1 MNTRKEQ
8 TDTAKRPR
16 FRIEKLEERIAPK
29 KGGLPKHCAYGYY
42 MRNPHGKVVGSWKCI
57 YY

>member
-16 FRIEKLEERIAPK
+16 FHIEKLEE
-29 KGGLPKHCAYGYY
+29 L
-42 MRNPHGKVVGSWKCI
+42 VGSWKCGLPS
-57 YY
+57 